1 MRTERPWTRPPFA
14 YRVALLQAA
23 TVTSVTLIVQLLLT
37 AVSLGPAIGVSLVTG
52 AITGLV
58 ALWLARGRQRRIERL
73 TMVSEAWLRGN
84 LALKATDSGH
94 DELAMLA
101 RKLNVLVEHLEEDEQ
116 DLDRLGESNT
126 RLTDQVRALA
136 VVEERNRLA
145 RELHDTV
152 KQHLFSLAMTASA
165 VRTLI
170 QLQSD
175 KGGTMSPEFLEMVRE
190 IEASAQ
196 IAQQETTRLIEDL
209 RPAPLQERGLAAA
222 LNDYTLIFGARQ
234 HLLVYLDVQCND
246 QWLPAVVTETL
257 YRVAQEALHN
267 VARHARATR
276 VDIRL
281 HCAAQRVI
289 LSIEDNGIGFNTRRT
304 RKGLG
309 ISSMQERLIA
319 VGGRLTVTSQ
329 PGTGT
334 TIQAEVE
341 ITPRPA
347 SRALSDTS
355 AATEEPTPPEGSR
368 LPDLLPEGDR
378 VESVGAGS
386 AASPVVRPE
395 AWAWLGER
403 LVIPV
408 GQVWPWLP
416 VEQERY
422 LRHPTASPG
431 RLELKWE
438 RRLLGLRQTH
448 VLQSKDK
455 GTSTL
460 VRLVEERAGYHWDM
474 GGAEWTLRRVRG
486 LRGRALL
493 ECKGQ
498 VLAAMHYRGRQMD
511 TWTEIIYDD
520 RIYRLTYGE
529 RAAGDFVLL
538 DDQGAPVLSTQ
549 PNGREAVTPR
559 GQVADVTL
567 HTHLPLPLVAIVIAR
582 IVDEAAVRQAT
593 EGV

>member
-1 MRTERPWTRPPFA
+1 MIRTERPWPQPPFA
-14 YRVALLQAA
+14 LRIALLQAGMVSGIA
-23 TVTSVTLIVQLLLT
+23 LVVQLIF
-37 AVSLGPAIGVSLVTG
+37 AASFGPALGISLATGV
-52 AITGLV
+52 ATGLV
-58 ALWLARGRQRRIERL
+58 ALWLARGRQQRVERL

-84 LALKATDSGH
+84 LALRANDAGQ
-94 DELAMLA
+94 DELASLA
-101 RKLNVLVEHLEEDEQ
+101 RKLNVLAEHLEEDEQ

-165 VRTLI
+165 VRTYV
-170 QLQSD
+170 QVQKD
-175 KGGTMSPEFLEMVRE
+175 AGTALSPEFMEMIRE

-196 IAQQETTRLIEDL
+196 IAQQETTRLIDDL

-246 QWLPAVVTETL
+246 QFLPPVVTEAL

-276 VDIRL
+276 VDIGLR
-281 HCAAQRVI
+281 CATHRVV
-289 LSIEDNGIGFNTRRT
+289 LSVEDNGIGFDTRRT

-319 VGGRLTVTSQ
+319 VGGRLNVVSQ

-334 TIQAEVE
+334 KIEAEVE
-341 ITPRPA
+341 IGPRTGAPALAVDTPALRQAPGKADAPSTALIPDARGRSSAQSGPVPA
-347 SRALSDTS
+347 PA
-355 AATEEPTPPEGSR
+355 
-368 LPDLLPEGDR
+368 
-378 VESVGAGS
+378 
-386 AASPVVRPE
+386 RPE

-422 LRHPTASPG
+422 LRHPSVTPG
-431 RLELKWE
+431 RLELRLE
-438 RRLLGLRQTH
+438 RRLLGLRHSWALRTTEGD
-448 VLQSKDK
+448 SR
-455 GTSTL
+455 TL
-460 VRLVEERAGYHWDM
+460 VRLVEERGGYRWDM
-474 GGAEWTLRRVRG
+474 EGAEWTLWRVRG
-486 LRGRALL
+486 LKGRAVL
-493 ECKGQ
+493 ERRDQ
-498 VLAAMHYRGRQMD
+498 ALAAMQYRGRQMD

-520 RIYRLTYGE
+520 HIYRLTYGE
-529 RAAGDFVLL
+529 RAADDFLLL
-538 DDQGAPVLSTQ
+538 DVQGTPVLSTQ
-549 PNGREAVTPR
+549 ESGERTAAPR
-559 GQVADVTL
+559 GPVSGIIL
-567 HTHLPLPLVAIVIAR
+567 HTHLPLPLVAIVVAR
-582 IVDEAAVRQAT
+582 ILDEAAVRHAT
-593 EGV
+593 EAV